1 MMKKFTRLMAI
12 MLSMMLV
19 FFNEP
24 FIYAQDQTAD
34 FSDFIT
40 SASLEYQDGSEY
52 SAYTQKTDLTSTT
65 PLLFKIEA
73 DLPSSS
79 LSSDHKINYDLP
91 EGLNLEDTTSTDIY
105 LKGDETHSVG
115 TYTISHNKM
124 VLDFSSLDFG
134 EDQSK
139 TILLEIKT
147 TPSHLTFV
155 DSEAKIYF
163 KKASTT
169 SPHEV
174 MISVMQS
181 YKDTSDQISAQETAK
196 EEKSKVKTVKRALRK
211 NTVKQAS
218 NGTKEIK
225 DVIDD
230 LVNSGLSGNY
240 KLVGQTSIDKNI
252 GNNPKIT
259 INKDVTIDL
268 NGNKLQLYDGVYFDI
283 TANGHLT
290 IIDSKSNDVSI
301 NNCGTTEN
309 KGNLSSVNK
318 RTQNDHDNRQV
329 PIKLDYYITKAEPN
343 DTTTKD
349 TTTKY
354 EADLSSAG
362 RIYSETGT
370 NADQDSTFFVEKGG
384 TLDFKSGVAY
394 NTGKHVVATQN
405 ASNSQSATFNLLGG
419 YLIGNRNGSVIYNNP
434 NSKVNVSGGL
444 ITQGKAS
451 SGGGIYNVEGIVD
464 LSGGIITGNE
474 ASGDGD
480 DTTGER
486 FSGGGIYTNSGT
498 LNISG
503 DAFITNNK
511 KTDGTSTGN
520 HASVHG
526 GGGIAADNNAE
537 VNMSGGYVTG
547 NYSHEAGGGMYIGYF
562 AQSGNTKLTLT
573 GGTIASNVAETGEGG
588 GIRIGGQGRAT
599 VRATSKS
606 HPIYIT
612 NNKTNTGT
620 NNNFTGDWGGGG
632 IFVQTNGQMTMMN
645 ALITKNKAGGFGAGV
660 SACPTGNT
668 KIVTEQGAAIYDN
681 TASKNASEIHC
692 SGGSNGKN
700 EDAVAYK
707 FYNDKNRTD
716 YQDYFL
722 AHAKDGTS
730 HTITDAMLGGG
741 SEGYT
746 GTFNQESRTSTEQEY
761 NYDNQTAVFI
771 GLSASPKDSDKSKA
785 LALAS
790 TYISGNYSHNHGGGI
805 MTNGMLTLG
814 ESNDVFPSFQLNA
827 YKAFLL
833 SSADGNSSTKL
844 AMKKDQFKFALY
856 KHTGS
861 EDDKPSWD
869 GSKFTNSSGNTLV
882 SEFGNDAADAN
893 VLGKISA
900 EIPNVY
906 YDEAGKYTFYLVE
919 EDTENSKISYDHSI
933 YQITFSV
940 EQDGKKTVNN
950 IETTTYAINNVQ
962 VNKIVNGNP
971 KDLKSNNDFTYSKDN
986 SSLTLYSED
995 MQAFTNTE
1003 QSYDFKITKK
1013 DKEHTDQVLPD
1024 AEFTLYELGGQDK
1037 DQTALT
1043 KLKTVATDGNGQ
1055 ATFSSL
1061 RKGHT
1066 YYLKET
1072 KAPAHYETAG
1082 PWIIQLSGT
1091 GEMTF
1096 YEADCSE
1103 NSDCTTLT
1111 KNNSGT
1117 FVKGKEIELTKTN
1130 NVYSTTISDTPI
1142 KYTMPNTG
1150 GTGIQNYYQMG
1161 ILLLILGNVFWMIK
1175 RRAV

>member
-181 YKDTSDQISAQETAK
+181 YKDTSDQISTQETAK

-562 AQSGNTKLTLT
+562 AQSGNAKLILT

-700 EDAVAYK
+700 EDAAAYR
-707 FYNDKNRTD
+707 FYQNNKRTD

-771 GLSASPKDSDKSKA
+771 GLSASPNDSDKSKA

-844 AMKKDQFKFALY
+844 AIKKDQFKFALY
-856 KHTGS
+856 KHTGDS
-861 EDDKPSWD
+861 TTLPKWN
-869 GSKFTNSSGNTLV
+869 GTKFTEGSGKNTLV
-882 SEFGNDAADAN
+882 NEFGNESADAN
-893 VLGKISA
+893 ALGKISA

-906 YDEAGKYTFYLVE
+906 YDEAGKYTFYLIE

-933 YQITFSV
+933 YKITFEV
-940 EQDGKKTVNN
+940 NPTGTKTIDNLQTTIYSIQNVNVSK
-950 IETTTYAINNVQ
+950 ITADSATALG
-962 VNKIVNGNP
+962 NKDYNF
-971 KDLKSNNDFTYSKDN
+971 SNNL
-986 SSLTLYSED
+986 LTLYNSSK
-995 MQAFTNTE
+995 QAFTNTE

-1013 DKEHTDQVLPD
+1013 DKDTDQALSG
-1024 AEFTLYELGGQDK
+1024 AEFTLYQLGDQDK

-1043 KLKTVATDGNGQ
+1043 KLKTVTTGDNGQNGQ
-1055 ATFSSL
+1055 AVFSSL
-1061 RKGHT
+1061 RKGHS

-1072 KAPAHYETAG
+1072 KAPAHYEKAG
-1082 PWIIQLSGT
+1082 PWIIQLSDT

-1096 YEADCSE
+1096 YDADCSE
-1103 NSDCTTLT
+1103 NSDSTLT
-1111 KNNSGT
+1111 KNSSGT
-1117 FVKGKEIELTKTN
+1117 FVKGEGTKLTNTK

-1142 KYTMPNTG
+1142 KYTMPSTG
-1150 GTGIQNYYQMG
+1150 GTGIHGYYQLG
-1161 ILLLILGNVFWMIK
+1161 ILFLILGNVFWMIK

>member
-486 FSGGGIYTNSGT
+486 FSGGGIYTNSGYYSQPYKIQHKNR
-498 LNISG
+498 L
-503 DAFITNNK
+503 F
-511 KTDGTSTGN
+511 KTD
-520 HASVHG
+520 V
-526 GGGIAADNNAE
+526 
-537 VNMSGGYVTG
+537 
-547 NYSHEAGGGMYIGYF
+547 
-562 AQSGNTKLTLT
+562 
-573 GGTIASNVAETGEGG
+573 
-588 GIRIGGQGRAT
+588 
-599 VRATSKS
+599 
-606 HPIYIT
+606 
-612 NNKTNTGT
+612 
-620 NNNFTGDWGGGG
+620 
-632 IFVQTNGQMTMMN
+632 
-645 ALITKNKAGGFGAGV
+645 
-660 SACPTGNT
+660 
-668 KIVTEQGAAIYDN
+668 
-681 TASKNASEIHC
+681 
-692 SGGSNGKN
+692 
-700 EDAVAYK
+700 
-707 FYNDKNRTD
+707 
-716 YQDYFL
+716 
-722 AHAKDGTS
+722 
-730 HTITDAMLGGG
+730 
-741 SEGYT
+741 
-746 GTFNQESRTSTEQEY
+746 
-761 NYDNQTAVFI
+761 
-771 GLSASPKDSDKSKA
+771 
-785 LALAS
+785 
-790 TYISGNYSHNHGGGI
+790 
-805 MTNGMLTLG
+805 
-814 ESNDVFPSFQLNA
+814 
-827 YKAFLL
+827 
-833 SSADGNSSTKL
+833 
-844 AMKKDQFKFALY
+844 
-856 KHTGS
+856 
-861 EDDKPSWD
+861 
-869 GSKFTNSSGNTLV
+869 
-882 SEFGNDAADAN
+882 
-893 VLGKISA
+893 
-900 EIPNVY
+900 
-906 YDEAGKYTFYLVE
+906 
-919 EDTENSKISYDHSI
+919 
-933 YQITFSV
+933 
-940 EQDGKKTVNN
+940 
-950 IETTTYAINNVQ
+950 
-962 VNKIVNGNP
+962 
-971 KDLKSNNDFTYSKDN
+971 
-986 SSLTLYSED
+986 
-995 MQAFTNTE
+995 
-1003 QSYDFKITKK
+1003 
-1013 DKEHTDQVLPD
+1013 
-1024 AEFTLYELGGQDK
+1024 
-1037 DQTALT
+1037 
-1043 KLKTVATDGNGQ
+1043 
-1055 ATFSSL
+1055 
-1061 RKGHT
+1061 
-1066 YYLKET
+1066 
-1072 KAPAHYETAG
+1072 
-1082 PWIIQLSGT
+1082 
-1091 GEMTF
+1091 
-1096 YEADCSE
+1096 
-1103 NSDCTTLT
+1103 
-1111 KNNSGT
+1111 
-1117 FVKGKEIELTKTN
+1117 
-1130 NVYSTTISDTPI
+1130 
-1142 KYTMPNTG
+1142 
-1150 GTGIQNYYQMG
+1150 
-1161 ILLLILGNVFWMIK
+1161 
-1175 RRAV
+1175 

>member
-196 EEKSKVKTVKRALRK
+196 EEKPKVKTVKRALRK

-309 KGNLSSVNK
+309 KGNLSSVTKSN
-318 RTQNDHDNRQV
+318 QNDLDNRQV
-329 PIKLDYYITKAEPN
+329 PITLDYYVTKATPN
-343 DTTTKD
+343 NTTTTDTTI
-349 TTTKY
+349 KY
-354 EADLSSAG
+354 EADLSHAG
-362 RIYSETGT
+362 RIYSETGA

-394 NTGKHVVATQN
+394 NTGKHVVATQD

-419 YLIGNRNGSVIYNNP
+419 YLIGNQNGSVIYNNP

-526 GGGIAADNNAE
+526 GGGVAADHNSI

-547 NYSHEAGGGMYIGYF
+547 NYSHEAGGGLYIGYYT
-562 AQSGNTKLTLT
+562 QSGNAKFTLT
-573 GGTIASNVAETGEGG
+573 GGIIASNVAETGEGG
-588 GIRIGGQGRAT
+588 GIRIGGAGRAT
-599 VRATSKS
+599 VRATSKN
-606 HPIYIT
+606 HHVYIT

-620 NNNFTGDWGGGG
+620 TDNFTGDWGGGG

-645 ALITKNKAGGFGAGV
+645 ALITKNTAGGFGAGV

-668 KIVTEQGAAIYDN
+668 KISTDQGAAIYGND
-681 TASKNASEIHC
+681 AKGKHC

-700 EDAVAYK
+700 EDYYAHL
-707 FYNDKNRTD
+707 FYDNNSRY

-722 AHAKDGTS
+722 AHTTIVKQDGTTDTTS
-730 HTITDAMLGGG
+730 YTITNAMLGGG
-741 SEGYT
+741 SEEYS
-746 GTFNQESRTSTEQEY
+746 GTFNGKSSYEQEWKH
-761 NYDNQTAVFI
+761 DKDQAAKFI
-771 GLSASPKDSDKSKA
+771 GLSANPSDEDKAKA
-785 LALAS
+785 LELAT
-790 TYISGNYSHNHGGGI
+790 TYISGNYSRNHGGGI

-814 ESNDVFPSFQLNA
+814 ESDEIFPSFHLNA
-827 YKAFLL
+827 YKAYQLTSSNQKRSTEL
-833 SSADGNSSTKL
+833 SIKA
-844 AMKKDQFKFALY
+844 DQFKFALY
-856 KHTGS
+856 KHTGDS
-861 EDDKPSWD
+861 IEVPVWN
-869 GSKFTNSSGNTLV
+869 GSKFTKGSGNTLI
-882 SEFGNDAADAN
+882 SEFGNDASDENSLA
-893 VLGKISA
+893 KISA
-900 EIPNVY
+900 DIPNFY
-906 YDEAGKYTFYLVE
+906 YGEEGSNTFYLVE
-919 EDTENSKISYDHSI
+919 EDTGDQKISYDDSI
-933 YQITFSV
+933 YEIKFSV
-940 EQDGKKTVNN
+940 KPAGTTTVNN
-950 IETTTYAINNVQ
+950 KQTTTYSIQ
-962 VNKIVNGNP
+962 DLKVNKINNGE
-971 KDLKSNNDFTYSKDN
+971 SKALSSDEFSYAN
-986 SSLTLYSED
+986 SLLTLYNKYKA
-995 MQAFTNTE
+995 AFSNTE
-1003 QSYDFKITKK
+1003 QSYDFSLTKN
-1013 DKEHTDQVLPD
+1013 DQNHPEKVLSG
-1024 AEFTLYELGGQDK
+1024 AEFTLYQLDDQD
-1037 DQTALT
+1037 ALT
-1043 KLKTVATDGNGQ
+1043 KPQTITTDNDGK
-1055 ATFSSL
+1055 AVFSSL
-1061 RKGHT
+1061 RKGQS

-1082 PWIIQLSGT
+1082 PWIIQVSEN
-1091 GEMTF
+1091 GEFTF
-1096 YEADCSE
+1096 YEAECTE
-1103 NSDCTTLT
+1103 NSDCTSLT
-1111 KNNSGT
+1111 KNSSQSFDKGEGT
-1117 FVKGKEIELTKTN
+1117 KPTN
-1130 NVYSTTISDTPI
+1130 NVYSTTISDIPV

-1150 GTGIQNYYQMG
+1150 GKGTQSYYQLG
-1161 ILLLILGNVFWMIK
+1161 ILLLLVVNVLWIIK
-1175 RRAV
+1175 RRVV

>member
-147 TPSHLTFV
+147 TSSHLTFV
-155 DSEAKIYF
+155 DSEAKLYF

-169 SPHEV
+169 SPREV
-174 MISVMQS
+174 MVSIMQS
-181 YKDTSDQISAQETAK
+181 YKDTSDQISAQGTTQ

-309 KGNLSSVNK
+309 KGNLSSVTK
-318 RTQNDHDNRQV
+318 STQNDHDNRQV

-362 RIYSETGT
+362 RIYSETGA

-419 YLIGNRNGSVIYNNP
+419 YLIGNQNGSVIYNNP

-562 AQSGNTKLTLT
+562 AQSGNAKLILT

-645 ALITKNKAGGFGAGV
+645 ALITKNTAGGFGAGV

-681 TASKNASEIHC
+681 TASGTHC
-692 SGGSNGKN
+692 SGGSNSKN
-700 EDAVAYK
+700 EDAAAYR
-707 FYNDKNRTD
+707 FYQNNKRTD

-730 HTITDAMLGGG
+730 HTITNAMLGGG
-741 SEGYT
+741 SENYT
-746 GTFNQESRTSTEQEY
+746 GTFNKDSGTSIEQEY
-761 NYDNQTAVFI
+761 NYDNQTAMFI
-771 GLSASPKDSDKSKA
+771 GLSADPKDPAKSKA
-785 LALAS
+785 LELAS

-814 ESNDVFPSFQLNA
+814 ESNEVFPSFRLNA

-833 SSADGNSSTKL
+833 ISANGSILTRLS
-844 AMKKDQFKFALY
+844 MKTNEFKFALY
-856 KHTGS
+856 KHTGDS
-861 EDDKPSWD
+861 TTPPKWNGTKFTD
-869 GSKFTNSSGNTLV
+869 GSGKNTLV
-882 SEFGNDAADAN
+882 SEFCNEAAKEN
-893 VLGKISA
+893 SLGKIST
-900 EIPNVY
+900 EIPNFY
-906 YDEAGKYTFYLVE
+906 YSKEGSYTFYLVE
-919 EDTENSKISYDHSI
+919 EDTGDSKISYDHSI

-950 IETTTYAINNVQ
+950 IETTTYAIEDVK
-962 VNKIVNGNP
+962 VNKIVKGTS
-971 KDLKSNNDFTYSKDN
+971 DSLKSNEFSYSTDK
-986 SSLTLYSED
+986 SLLTLYNKD
-995 MQAFTNTE
+995 QQAFTNTE
-1003 QSYDFKITKK
+1003 QSYDFNITKN
-1013 DKEHTDQVLPD
+1013 DKYHEDKLLSG
-1024 AEFTLYELGGQDK
+1024 AEFTLYQLVDQDK
-1037 DQTALT
+1037 NQTALT
-1043 KLKTVATDGNGQ
+1043 KLATATTNNGQ
-1055 ATFSSL
+1055 AVFSSL
-1061 RKGHT
+1061 RKEHT

-1082 PWIIQLSGT
+1082 PWIIQVSDK
-1091 GEMTF
+1091 GELTF

-1111 KNNSGT
+1111 KNNSKT
-1117 FVKGKEIELTKTN
+1117 FVKGDGTKLIN
-1130 NVYSTTISDTPI
+1130 KDNVYSTTISDTAI
-1142 KYTMPNTG
+1142 KYTMPSTG
-1150 GTGIQNYYQMG
+1150 GTGIHGYYQLG
-1161 ILLLILGNVFWMIK
+1161 ILFLILGNVFWMIK

>member
-394 NTGKHVVATQN
+394 NTGKHVVATKN

-771 GLSASPKDSDKSKA
+771 GLSASPIDSDKSKA

-933 YQITFSV
+933 YKITF
-940 EQDGKKTVNN
+940 EVNPTGTETKDN
-950 IETTTYAINNVQ
+950 LQTTTYSIQKVNVS
-962 VNKIVNGNP
+962 KITDGTATDLDT
-971 KDLKSNNDFTYSKDN
+971 KDYNFSNN
-986 SSLTLYSED
+986 LLMLYSSSN
-995 MQAFTNTE
+995 QAFTNKE
-1003 QSYDFKITKK
+1003 QSYDFNITKN
-1013 DKEHTDQVLPD
+1013 DKNHEDKLLSG
-1024 AEFTLYELGGQDK
+1024 AEFTLYQLVDQDK
-1037 DQTALT
+1037 NQTALIKPT
-1043 KLKTVATDGNGQ
+1043 TATTNNGQ
-1055 ATFSSL
+1055 AVFSSL
-1061 RKGHT
+1061 RKEHT

-1082 PWIIQLSGT
+1082 PWIIQVSDK
-1091 GEMTF
+1091 GELTF

-1111 KNNSGT
+1111 KNNSKT
-1117 FVKGKEIELTKTN
+1117 FVKGDGTKLIN
-1130 NVYSTTISDTPI
+1130 KDNVYSTTISDTAI
-1142 KYTMPNTG
+1142 KYTMPSTG
-1150 GTGIQNYYQMG
+1150 GTGIHGYYQLG
-1161 ILLLILGNVFWMIK
+1161 ILFLILGNVFWMIK

>member
-147 TPSHLTFV
+147 TSSHLTFV
-155 DSEAKIYF
+155 DSEAKLYF

-169 SPHEV
+169 SPREV
-174 MISVMQS
+174 MVSIMQS
-181 YKDTSDQISAQETAK
+181 YKDTSDQISAQGTTQ

-309 KGNLSSVNK
+309 KGNLSSVTK
-318 RTQNDHDNRQV
+318 STQNDLDNRQV
-329 PIKLDYYITKAEPN
+329 PITLDYYVTKATPN
-343 DTTTKD
+343 NTTTTDTTI
-349 TTTKY
+349 KY
-354 EADLSSAG
+354 EADLSHAG
-362 RIYSETGT
+362 RIYSETGA

-394 NTGKHVVATQN
+394 NTGKHVVATQD

-419 YLIGNRNGSVIYNNP
+419 YLIGNQNGSVIYNNP

-547 NYSHEAGGGMYIGYF
+547 NYSHEAGGGLYIGYF

-700 EDAVAYK
+700 EDAAAYR
-707 FYNDKNRTD
+707 FYQNNKRTD

-771 GLSASPKDSDKSKA
+771 GLSASPNDSDKSKA

-844 AMKKDQFKFALY
+844 AIKKDQFKFALY
-856 KHTGS
+856 KHTGDS
-861 EDDKPSWD
+861 TTLPKWN
-869 GSKFTNSSGNTLV
+869 GTKFTEGSGKNTLV
-882 SEFGNDAADAN
+882 NEFGNESADAN
-893 VLGKISA
+893 ALGKISA

-906 YDEAGKYTFYLVE
+906 YDEAGKYTFYLIE

-933 YQITFSV
+933 YKITFEV
-940 EQDGKKTVNN
+940 NPTGTKTIDNLQTTIYSIQNVNVSK
-950 IETTTYAINNVQ
+950 ITADSATALG
-962 VNKIVNGNP
+962 NKDYNF
-971 KDLKSNNDFTYSKDN
+971 SNNL
-986 SSLTLYSED
+986 LTLYNSSK
-995 MQAFTNTE
+995 QAFTNTE

-1013 DKEHTDQVLPD
+1013 DKDTDQALSG
-1024 AEFTLYELGGQDK
+1024 AEFTLYQLGDQDK

-1043 KLKTVATDGNGQ
+1043 KLKTVTTGDNGQNGQ
-1055 ATFSSL
+1055 AVFSSL
-1061 RKGHT
+1061 RKGHS

-1072 KAPAHYETAG
+1072 KAPAHYEKAG
-1082 PWIIQLSGT
+1082 PWIIQLSDT

-1096 YEADCSE
+1096 YDADCSE
-1103 NSDCTTLT
+1103 NSDSTLT
-1111 KNNSGT
+1111 KNSSGT
-1117 FVKGKEIELTKTN
+1117 FVKGEGTKLTNTK

-1142 KYTMPNTG
+1142 KYTMPSTG
-1150 GTGIQNYYQMG
+1150 GTGIHGYYQLG
-1161 ILLLILGNVFWMIK
+1161 ILFLILGNVFWMIK